1 MHDLVMRYINEGN
14 HPAAVIELEKIVF
27 DKAPN
32 LMPLLAKTYIL
43 AGCHDKAIQLSFHL
57 FNVLKNDTDNW
68 LVMELGRMLI
78 KSGHH
83 DLVAQICDFFKNTNN
98 INLEVTRRGLLVEM
112 MMVTG
117 RPADAINYLD
127 TSTIWSHLFIYSS
140 CHLLKQIIRQRGGE
154 EKRTI
159 NPYSKGNLSTVGF
172 SLDSLA
178 YWGRFGHT
186 VLEYLQMRELSEKYS
201 VPLETPDWVGH
212 YVFQLD
218 DPKNIF
224 YRQRVRCSA
233 DQIEKNID
241 KEGVSALLQKDFFG
255 VGAPQKWSSELVRKA
270 KELLK
275 FRPEVE
281 DYLKAYASRKILGNK
296 TVVVIHLRLGDRKE
310 ELEKI
315 QNVLCYKKWLTEN
328 FQNFVSPYLYLA
340 SDEIKLAA
348 AEFEQFNP
356 QFFTEDGYGHSQL
369 DWLFDFYMMTIADVL
384 VVSHSGFSIVAS
396 VINSNPCAVYLQP
409 NMEAGN
415 LVPFDP
421 AHMDFTERYPGIAVT
436 I

>member
-1 MHDLVMRYINEGN
+1 M
-14 HPAAVIELEKIVF
+14 
-27 DKAPN
+27 
-32 LMPLLAKTYIL
+32 
-43 AGCHDKAIQLSFHL
+43 
-57 FNVLKNDTDNW
+57 
-68 LVMELGRMLI
+68 
-78 KSGHH
+78 
-83 DLVAQICDFFKNTNN
+83 
-98 INLEVTRRGLLVEM
+98 
-112 MMVTG
+112 
-117 RPADAINYLD
+117 
-127 TSTIWSHLFIYSS
+127 
-140 CHLLKQIIRQRGGE
+140 
-154 EKRTI
+154 
-159 NPYSKGNLSTVGF
+159 
-172 SLDSLA
+172 
-178 YWGRFGHT
+178 
-186 VLEYLQMRELSEKYS
+186 
-201 VPLETPDWVGH
+201 
-212 YVFQLD
+212 
-218 DPKNIF
+218 
-224 YRQRVRCSA
+224 
-233 DQIEKNID
+233 
-241 KEGVSALLQKDFFG
+241 
-255 VGAPQKWSSELVRKA
+255 
-270 KELLK
+270 
-275 FRPEVE
+275 
-281 DYLKAYASRKILGNK
+281 
-296 TVVVIHLRLGDRKE
+296 RLGDRKE